1 MPQDNPIRQ
10 RMMGLWEAAQ
20 DAWWRY
26 PLLRWM
32 GVNLAGWSVGMFAGS
47 WLLGLVGGVI
57 GVAVGGAAAGVIVGA
72 AQWIVLKDL
81 IGGMERRRWL
91 SLSAAGGLAAAL
103 PAALAGFTLVAGTEV
118 GFWVI
123 GALFGGIFGGVQW
136 AALRGSFPNQAAW
149 WIGAHVAGGGMCA
162 WLALGVNPGLPVCCS
177 FGPVAFGLL
186 TGWALR
192 QLRGEP
198 LF

>member
-1 MPQDNPIRQ
+1 MQ
-10 RMMGLWEAAQ
+10 RSDAILGHVERLRDAVQ
-20 DAWWRY
+20 DAWRRY

-57 GVAVGGAAAGVIVGA
+57 GVAVGGAAAGGIVGA

-81 IGGMERRRWL
+81 TGGMEWRRWL

-103 PAALAGFTLVAGTEV
+103 PAVLAGFALVAGAGV
-118 GFWVI
+118 GFLVM
-123 GALFGGIFGGVQW
+123 GALFGGIFGAVQW
-136 AALRGSFPNQAAW
+136 AALRGPFPNQAAW
-149 WIGAHVAGGGMCA
+149 WIGAHVAGGGLCA

-192 QLRGEP
+192 RLRGEP